1 VSDVV
6 QHPVHGK
13 NRLKLG
19 VFAMNCSGGCAIS
32 AAPEAHGID
41 WVRNVAIAQ
50 EADLGGFEL
59 LVPIGRW
66 RGFGGITDYNGS
78 NFETFTWGAGMAQ
91 ATSAIG
97 IMSTC
102 HVGLTHPLVVAK
114 QAVTIDH
121 ISGGRYGLNI
131 VCGWSKSEM
140 DMFGAPMLP
149 HDERYDYA
157 GEWIDIVRRAWTE
170 DKPFDYAGKYLKAQQ
185 AVSWPKPLRQ
195 PMPPLMN
202 AGGSPRGKRFCAEH
216 CDIAFVLLEP
226 GNMASTR
233 QRISDYRSFAREEFG
248 RDLKIWANGYVV
260 QAGTQAAADDA
271 LHRYAITY
279 GDDVAVE
286 NLAQELG
293 VASLLPSREAYETFK
308 FHFKA
313 GAGGY
318 PLVGTA
324 DSIADTLRALS
335 DAGLDGILLSW
346 LDYAA
351 GLATWNRDVAP
362 LLRDAGLRE

>member
-1 VSDVV
+1 
-6 QHPVHGK
+6 
-13 NRLKLG
+13 
-19 VFAMNCSGGCAIS
+19 
-32 AAPEAHGID
+32 
-41 WVRNVAIAQ
+41 
-50 EADLGGFEL
+50 
-59 LVPIGRW
+59 
-66 RGFGGITDYNGS
+66 
-78 NFETFTWGAGMAQ
+78 MAQ
-91 ATSAIG
+91 ATSRIG

-102 HVGLTHPLVVAK
+102 HVGLIHPLVVAK

-140 DMFGAPMLP
+140 EMFGAPMLP

-157 GEWIDIVRRAWTE
+157 GEWIDIVRGAWTAQA
-170 DKPFDYAGKYLKAQQ
+170 PFDYEGKYLKVHQ
-185 AVSWPKPLRQ
+185 AVSWPKPLRL

-233 QRISDYRSFAREEFG
+233 QLIAEYRSFAREEFG

-260 QAGTQAAADDA
+260 QEDTRAGADAA
-271 LHRYAITY
+271 LHRYAIEY

-286 NLAQELG
+286 NLARELG
-293 VASLLPSREAYETFK
+293 VAGKLPSREAYDNFK

-324 DSIADTLRALS
+324 RSIADTLCALA

-346 LDYAA
+346 LDYGKGVLAWNA
-351 GLATWNRDVAP
+351 GVAP
-362 LLRDAGLRE
+362 LLQNAGLRE

>member
-1 VSDVV
+1 MIEP
-6 QHPVHGK
+6 HPLHGA

-19 VFAMNCSGGCAIS
+19 VFAMNCSLGCAITS
-32 AAPEAHGID
+32 APEGHAID
-41 WVRNVAIAQ
+41 WRRNVAIAAQ
-50 EADLGGFEL
+50 ADAGGFEL

-66 RGFGGITDYNGS
+66 RGFGGVTDYNGS

-91 ATSAIG
+91 ATHAIG

-102 HVGLTHPLVVAK
+102 HVGLIHPLVAAK
-114 QAVTIDH
+114 QGVTIDH

-140 DMFGAPMLP
+140 EMFGSPMLA
-149 HDERYDYA
+149 HDARYDYA
-157 GEWIDIVRRAWTE
+157 GEWIEILRRAWTAQA
-170 DKPFDYAGKYLKAQQ
+170 PFDYEGRFLKVQQ
-185 AVSWPKPLRQ
+185 AVSWPKPLRA

-202 AGGSPRGKRFCAEH
+202 AGGSPRGQRFCAQY

-226 GNMASTR
+226 GDMAGTR
-233 QRISDYRSFAREEFG
+233 RRIAAYRHFAREEFG
-248 RDLKIWANGYVV
+248 RELKIWANGYVV
-260 QAGTQAAADDA
+260 QGHDQEAADAA
-271 LHRYAITY
+271 LHRYAVEY

-286 NLAQELG
+286 NLARELG
-293 VASLLPSREAYETFK
+293 VADKLPSREAYETFK
-308 FHFKA
+308 YHFKA

-324 DSIADTLRALS
+324 RGIADTLEALA
-335 DAGLDGILLSW
+335 DAGLDGMLLSW

-351 GLATWNRDVAP
+351 GITAWNQDVAP
-362 LLRDAGLRE
+362 LLQRAGLRE

>member
-1 VSDVV
+1 MHA
-6 QHPVHGK
+6 HPLYGG

-19 VFAMNCSGGCAIS
+19 VFALNCSGGCAIS
-32 AAPEAHGID
+32 SAPEAHAIE
-41 WVRNVAIAQ
+41 WRRNVAIARQ
-50 EADLGGFEL
+50 ADLGGFEL

-66 RGFGGITDYNGS
+66 RGFGGTTDYNGTS
-78 NFETFTWGAGMAQ
+78 FETFTWGAGMAQ
-91 ATSAIG
+91 ATQNIG

-102 HVGLTHPLVVAK
+102 HVGLIHPLVAAK

-140 DMFGAPMLP
+140 EMFGAPMLR
-149 HDERYDYA
+149 HDDRYDYA
-157 GEWIDIVRRAWTE
+157 GEWIDIVRRAWTA
-170 DKPFDYAGKYLKAQQ
+170 KAPFDYEGRYLKVHQ

-202 AGGSPRGKRFCAEH
+202 AGGSLRGKRFCAEH

-226 GNMASTR
+226 DNMASTR
-233 QRISDYRSFAREEFG
+233 QRITEYRSFAREEFG

-260 QAGTQAAADDA
+260 QEDTQARAYAELD
-271 LHRYAITY
+271 RYVIVH

-293 VASLLPSREAYETFK
+293 VAEKLPSRETYENFK

-324 DSIADTLRALS
+324 QSIADALS
-335 DAGLDGILLSW
+335 ALADAGLDGILLSW
-346 LDYAA
+346 LDYAEGIA
-351 GLATWNRDVAP
+351 AWNERVAP
-362 LLRDAGLRE
+362 LLRSEGLRK